1 MALHCRFNLWAAKP
15 GVLRGVNSRL
25 AVTGWLLNELL
36 VHVKEKACFAATT
49 VNGYLLARFPADAVH
64 EEPCIVDVR

>member
-1 MALHCRFNLWAAKP
+1 LWAAKP

-36 VHVKEKACFAATT
+36 VHVKEKARFAATAA
-49 VNGYLLARFPADAVH
+49 NGDLLARFPADAVQ
-64 EEPCIVDVR
+64 EELCITDVR